1 MKTLCLKTMKR
12 QQINENSSRPQKR
25 QKSEGKLGIIESIT
39 LQNFMCHENL
49 HLKLGAHVNFIIGQ
63 NGSGKSAILTAIIL
77 ALGGNSRSTD
87 RYSSIKG
94 FVKNGKNKGKIELV
108 LRNSGPSAYKPK
120 VYGEKIIIIRE
131 FNKEGVTTYKI
142 KSESGTI
149 CSNQKSELMNI
160 KDALD
165 IMIESP
171 VCVLTQAN
179 SKKFLISKDAKEDRL
194 FEFFC
199 KGSGIERLEIAYKYL
214 ERLNSESKE
223 EIEKK
228 KQNIPELKKEIK
240 KLKKIIDNS
249 DKISDYQNELTWAAV
264 IQMEKYVEGKKA
276 EYKQLE
282 NERENNIEQLKKCE
296 DHYEVNSVKL
306 EEYGKKK
313 EESEISMNQ
322 CREDLEKLKFTNETC
337 SSSVRNCRGKLE
349 QLLRDKKQL
358 KEDMLGLKTSIQ
370 EQNAKND
377 KNIEEENKQRMEAME
392 RLKENNSELAK
403 DVENCEKIRS
413 EKMEIQA
420 KIEKNIRELNVEVKN
435 NYRLKELE
443 DSLLA
448 SKKALINK
456 LNAFGEHTEKVLGDL
471 NNESIFKKQPVGPI

>member
-1 MKTLCLKTMKR
+1 MIDGRICLKTMKR
-12 QQINENSSRPQKR
+12 QKINENSSRSQKR
-25 QKSEGKLGIIESIT
+25 PKSEGKLGIIESIT

-63 NGSGKSAILTAIIL
+63 NGSKWKSAILTAIIL

-199 KGSGIERLEIAYKYL
+199 KGSGIERLQNAYEYL
-214 ERLNSESKE
+214 ERLNSESKG
-223 EIEKK
+223 EIGKK
-228 KQNIPELKKEIK
+228 KKSCLLKQFIQSKLLSENIPELKKEIK

-249 DKISDYQNELTWAAV
+249 DKISDYQNELTWATV
-264 IQMEKYVEGKKA
+264 IQMEKYVEEKKA

-296 DHYEVNSVKL
+296 DHYQVNSVKL

-349 QLLRDKKQL
+349 QLFRDKKQL

-370 EQNAKND
+370 EQNAKN
-377 KNIEEENKQRMEAME
+377 
-392 RLKENNSELAK
+392 
-403 DVENCEKIRS
+403 EK
-413 EKMEIQA
+413 K
-420 KIEKNIRELNVEVKN
+420 
-435 NYRLKELE
+435 YRRRK
-443 DSLLA
+443 
-448 SKKALINK
+448 
-456 LNAFGEHTEKVLGDL
+456 
-471 NNESIFKKQPVGPI
+471 